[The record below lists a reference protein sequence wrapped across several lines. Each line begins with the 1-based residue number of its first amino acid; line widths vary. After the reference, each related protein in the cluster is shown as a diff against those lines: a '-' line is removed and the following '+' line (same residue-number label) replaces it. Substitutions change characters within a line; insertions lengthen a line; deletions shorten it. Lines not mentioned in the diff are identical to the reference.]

1 MKQKEKKEKEPELL
15 PEGNLFTVPEKS
27 EPHEVGTPMEKK
39 LVAPST
45 EATVMQETPEPTEIS
60 LTPQPPKPTQAPGGK
75 DIMEP
80 GESSE
85 TVGAVVSENDTVV
98 SEHGAVVSEDD
109 TVVSE
114 DVTVVSER
122 GVAITGEER
131 YRAMDLVSGKL
142 LHQISKAIDQ
152 LDIQVIRELRKEK
165 ELVYDHPQRTDKA
178 TMETVVERETLTT
191 IHGPIDRNGI
201 KLLAAALKDVKE
213 IQMLRDPLD
222 IREQEAKIAKLQ
234 REVQSESD
242 SGAILVTFTPETEA
256 LSD

>member
-1 MKQKEKKEKEPELL
+1 MNQKEKKEKEPERL
-15 PEGNLFTVPEKS
+15 PEGNPST
-27 EPHEVGTPMEKK
+27 EPRKGESHEVDTPKENNP
-39 LVAPST
+39 VATST
-45 EATVMQETPEPTEIS
+45 EATATQETSEPEHIPV
-60 LTPQPPKPTQAPGGK
+60 LG
-75 DIMEP
+75 D
-80 GESSE
+80 
-85 TVGAVVSENDTVV
+85 GAVVSENDKDA
-98 SEHGAVVSEDD
+98 SENEMYASESDMD
-109 TVVSE
+109 ASE
-114 DVTVVSER
+114 N
-122 GVAITGEER
+122 AAALTGEDK

-165 ELVYDHPQRTDKA
+165 ELVYDHPQRADKA